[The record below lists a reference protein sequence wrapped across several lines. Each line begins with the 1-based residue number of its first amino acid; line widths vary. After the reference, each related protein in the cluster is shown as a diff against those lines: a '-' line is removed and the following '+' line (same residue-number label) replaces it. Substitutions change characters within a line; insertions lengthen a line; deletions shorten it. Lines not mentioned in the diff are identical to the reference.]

1 MRENLL
7 ARNFPLEKPAFMDET
22 MWSLIDIVG
31 PIILLVLL
39 IWVVVRSRSRK
50 GEPSQDV
57 TERATRDAYA
67 QEEAMRREGTDD
79 R

>member
-1 MRENLL
+1 
-7 ARNFPLEKPAFMDET
+7 MDET
-22 MWSLIDIVG
+22 MWTLIDIVG

-39 IWVVVRSRSRK
+39 IWVVVRSRR
-50 GEPSQDV
+50 GGRNEPPQDV

-67 QEEAMRREGTDD
+67 QEEEMRREGTDD

>member
-1 MRENLL
+1 MHAE
-7 ARNFPLEKPAFMDET
+7 EGFMDET
-22 MWSLIDIVG
+22 MLGLMEIVG

-39 IWVVVRSRSRK
+39 IWVVLRARRR
-50 GEPSQDV
+50 GEPPRDV

-67 QEEAMRREGTDD
+67 QEEEMRREGTDD

>member
-1 MRENLL
+1 
-7 ARNFPLEKPAFMDET
+7 MDET
-22 MWSLIDIVG
+22 MWTLIDIVG

-39 IWVVVRSRSRK
+39 VWVVLRTRSRGRDTS
-50 GEPSQDV
+50 PDV

-67 QEEAMRREGTDD
+67 REEEMRREGTDD

>member
-1 MRENLL
+1 
-7 ARNFPLEKPAFMDET
+7 MDET
-22 MWSLIDIVG
+22 MWALIDIVG

-39 IWVVVRSRSRK
+39 IWVVVRSRR
-50 GEPSQDV
+50 GRNEPRRDV

-67 QEEAMRREGTDD
+67 QEEEMRREGTDD

>member
-1 MRENLL
+1 
-7 ARNFPLEKPAFMDET
+7 MDET
-22 MWSLIDIVG
+22 MWTLIDIVG

-39 IWVVVRSRSRK
+39 VWVVVRSRR
-50 GEPSQDV
+50 GGRNEPPQDV

-67 QEEAMRREGTDD
+67 QEEEMRREGTDD

>member
-1 MRENLL
+1 
-7 ARNFPLEKPAFMDET
+7 MDET
-22 MWSLIDIVG
+22 MWTLISIVG

-39 IWVVVRSRSRK
+39 IWVVMRSRRRR

-57 TERATRDAYA
+57 TERGTREVYR
-67 QEEAMRREGTDD
+67 EEEEMRREGTDD